1 LGIGKLVVS
10 LYSQN
15 GVMKEYIE
23 FLIDNGFS
31 EDEAKEVVEAISL
44 KSFVAGVDN
53 VTYDDYHGYS
63 TKLSFDEWFDKEI
76 GIEIPKEI
84 IEKLDKMGYTVVKK

>member
-1 LGIGKLVVS
+1 
-10 LYSQN
+10 
-15 GVMKEYIE
+15 MKEYID

-31 EDEAKEVVEAISL
+31 EGEAKSFVEEISL
-44 KSFVAGVDN
+44 KSFVAGSDN
-53 VTYDDYHGYS
+53 VTYDNYHGYS
-63 TKLSFDEWFDKEI
+63 SKQSFDEWFDKEM